1 MNVTAFPLQWPAGW
15 TRTPFSKVHWSRFD
29 KPSME
34 KAANEVFKQLRMMG
48 VGNYNVIISTN
59 VKVRADGI
67 PYSNLRQPDDKGVAV
82 YFKRKGKDTVFAADG
97 YDRVEDNVW
106 AIAKS
111 LEALRAIERYGVA
124 QVMDRA
130 FSGFAALPEKASSRL
145 WYDVLGCAENAPI
158 TEVDARWRTLA
169 KLLHPD
175 QNGGAQ
181 EGFLELQAA
190 MDQFKKLR
198 GIS

>member
-1 MNVTAFPLQWPAGW
+1 MNVTAYPLQWPAGW
-15 TRTPFSKVHWSRFD
+15 ERTPRARIHWSRFE

-34 KAANEVFKQLRMMG
+34 KAASEVFKQLRMMG
-48 VGNYNVIISTN
+48 VGNWNIIISTN
-59 VKVRADGI
+59 IKVRADGI
-67 PYSNLRQPDDKGVAV
+67 PYSAQKQPDDKGVAV
-82 YFKRKGKDTVFAADG
+82 YFKRKNKDVVFAADG

-145 WYDVLGCAENAPI
+145 WYDVLGIDGHAS
-158 TEVDARWRTLA
+158 TEAVLAKYKQLA

-175 QNGGAQ
+175 QNGGAS
-181 EGFLELQAA
+181 EGFHELQTA
-190 MDQFKKLR
+190 MDQFKKIR
-198 GIS
+198 GIA

>member
-1 MNVTAFPLQWPAGW
+1 MNVTAYPLQWPLGW
-15 TRTPFSKVHWSRFD
+15 DRTKRPISSRFD

-34 KAANEVFKQLRMMG
+34 KAATEVFKQLRMMG

-59 VKVRADGI
+59 VKVRNDGV
-67 PYSNLRQPDDKGVAV
+67 PYSNLRQPDDRGVAV
-82 YFKRKGKDTVFAADG
+82 YFKRKGKDHVFAADG
-97 YDRVEDNVW
+97 YDRVEDNLW

-145 WYDVLGCAENAPI
+145 WYDVLGIDGHASTDAVNARYR
-158 TEVDARWRTLA
+158 ELA

-175 QNGGAQ
+175 QNGGAS
-181 EGFLELQAA
+181 EGFHELQAA
-190 MDQFKKLR
+190 MDQFKKIR
-198 GIS
+198 GIT